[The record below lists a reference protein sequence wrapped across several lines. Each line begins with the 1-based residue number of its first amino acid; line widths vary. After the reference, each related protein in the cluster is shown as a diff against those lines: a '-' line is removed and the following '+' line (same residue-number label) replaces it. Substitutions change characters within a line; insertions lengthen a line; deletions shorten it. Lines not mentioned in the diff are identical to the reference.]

1 MLLVINNLLDSTP
14 FHSEIRYSQVL
25 PLPCL
30 LKSLYAITR
39 SEKMI
44 INDPHLT
51 INIISYTDIFL
62 SWINNEN

>member
-30 LKSLYAITR
+30 LRSSYAMG
-39 SEKMI
+39 SEKTM
-44 INDPHLT
+44 INDPKWYLL
-51 INIISYTDIFL
+51 II
-62 SWINNEN
+62 